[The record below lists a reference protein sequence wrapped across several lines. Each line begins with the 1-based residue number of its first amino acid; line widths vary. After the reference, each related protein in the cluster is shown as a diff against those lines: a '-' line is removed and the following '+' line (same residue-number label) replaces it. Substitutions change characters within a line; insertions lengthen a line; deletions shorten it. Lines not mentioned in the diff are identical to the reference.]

1 MEQNNQGTSFTDLI
15 IIWVGTVLGHFTL
28 SETVMWVTLVF
39 TVFRTYV
46 LLRDEVFGKKP

>member
-1 MEQNNQGTSFTDLI
+1 MEQSTHNASFTDLVI
-15 IIWVGTVLGHFTL
+15 VWVGTILGHFTL

-46 LLRDEVFGKKP
+46 LLRDEVFRKKP

>member
-1 MEQNNQGTSFTDLI
+1 MEQDTHGASFTDLI
-15 IIWVGTVLGHFTL
+15 IIWVGTILGHFTL
-28 SETVMWVTLVF
+28 SNAVLWATLFF

>member
-1 MEQNNQGTSFTDLI
+1 MEQDTGNASFKDLI
-15 IIWVGTVLGHFTL
+15 VIWVGTILGHFTL
-28 SETVMWVTLVF
+28 SDAVLWATLFF

>member
-1 MEQNNQGTSFTDLI
+1 MEQNTNNTSFTDLI
-15 IIWVGTVLGHFTL
+15 IIWAGTVLGHFTL

-46 LLRDEVFGKKP
+46 LLRDEVFRKKP